1 MSGCGRKEGIPE
13 RKEVKGMIK
22 RLLFVSFMVVGLMLL
37 YSSPSHAVHK
47 GAGDLTCG
55 NCHTMHNSQGNTSL
69 EGNSGGSLV
78 LLRASVSSRAEIH
91 NLCLQCHGSNGA
103 QATANFD
110 GNGNAAPKVYID
122 GQAGAGN
129 STTPGTLDSFFVI
142 GAGGDF
148 SAELT
153 WNGTGNA
160 TDTTSTGYGHS
171 LGITSAAP
179 PGNTSVPGAQLTST
193 NGAFTCTNCHD
204 PHGAATNTT
213 TVNKFRNLRTQ
224 PTGAGETGAV
234 TLNVNTVGYKA
245 GIASNLSGS
254 NGSSGATLIWA
265 VAENTITGTAS
276 TDTGSTNVYAYSTS
290 ADMISNWCARCH
302 NQWHE
307 AITTANASGNDWLR
321 HPVDNVLVDTTPTS
335 GGGVTIVD
343 LTNYTTAVITGGT
356 ALPVA
361 SLNTATSPVY
371 YMTDQNNDKVF
382 CLSCHFAHA
391 GPYLDGLRWN
401 YLASVGAGSQLGNPV
416 PSNTGCQQ
424 CHNR

>member
-22 RLLFVSFMVVGLMLL
+22 RLLFVSFMAVGLMLL

-55 NCHTMHNSQGNTSL
+55 NCHTMHNSQGNTAL
-69 EGNSGGSLV
+69 EGDPSLV

-103 QATANFD
+103 QNTVDFD
-110 GNGNAAPKVYID
+110 GNGNAAPKVYIN
-122 GQAGAGN
+122 GAAGKGN
-129 STTPGTLDSFFVI
+129 NTTGFDFFKI

-160 TDTTSTGYGHS
+160 TDTASTGYGHS
-171 LGITSAAP
+171 LGITSAKP
-179 PGNTSVPGAQLTST
+179 PGNKSVPGAQLTST
-193 NGAFTCTNCHD
+193 NGYFTCTNCHD
-204 PHGAATNTT
+204 PHGTVSTT
-213 TVNKFRNLRTQ
+213 STVNKFRNLRTQ
-224 PTGAGETGAV
+224 PTGAGATGAV
-234 TLNVNTVGYKA
+234 QLHDNTVGYKA
-245 GIASNLSGS
+245 GIAGDLSGS
-254 NGSSGATLIWA
+254 NSSSGATLIWA
-265 VAENTITGTAS
+265 VAESSIQGSATA
-276 TDTGSTNVYAYSTS
+276 DTGNTNVYAYSS
-290 ADMISNWCARCH
+290 SSDMISNWCARCH

-307 AITTANASGNDWLR
+307 TIQTANKSGDDWLR
-321 HPVDNVLVDTTPTS
+321 HPVDNVLVDGTPNS
-335 GGGVTIVD
+335 GGGVAIVD
-343 LTNYTTAVITGGT
+343 LSNYTTTLIQGGT

-361 SLNTATSPVY
+361 SLNTATNPVY
-371 YMTDQNNDKVF
+371 YYTDSGNDKVF

-391 GPYLDGLRWN
+391 GPYLDGLRWD
-401 YLASVGAGSQLGNPV
+401 YLASVGSGSQQGNPV
-416 PSNTGCQQ
+416 PSDTGCQQ